1 MNSYAGGIQI
11 TSKPGADFY
20 TLYGNPDT
28 NMYNMTLA
36 YNPTY
41 SQQVRFEGKNTDN
54 IPQHSKNDLFRETGL
69 KKNPEKQGWVG

>member
-1 MNSYAGGIQI
+1 MVSHAGGIEI
-11 TSKPGADFY
+11 TPKLGADFF

-28 NMYNMTLA
+28 NIYNMTLA

-54 IPQHSKNDLFRETGL
+54 IPQYSKNDLFRKNGL
-69 KKNPEKQGWVG
+69 VKNPAKEGWVV